1 MILASPTRSR
11 TVDDLLHELGD
22 LPPSRVLMEPLPG
35 QATLDD
41 LIAYYARTNL
51 PCELVDGTLVEK
63 AMGMRES
70 IVAGALLSMIRA
82 FVVPRNL
89 GIVAGEAG
97 MTQLFAGLVRSPDVL
112 YASWDRL
119 PGRKI

>member
-1 MILASPTRSR
+1 MGVPEILI
-11 TVDDLLHELGD
+11 LL
-22 LPPSRVLMEPLPG
+22 
-35 QATLDD
+35 
-41 LIAYYARTNL
+41 
-51 PCELVDGTLVEK
+51 
-63 AMGMRES
+63 

-119 PGRKI
+119 PEAVRAGIVAMVQASVKAPRDTSEILGDPTKCSGPLNLT